1 MEYLGG
7 QGLMSC
13 CGNLEANAERIAH
26 EGGLAFEVSEGSR
39 LLSGF
44 WCALL
49 N

>member
-26 EGGLAFEVSEGSR
+26 EGGLAFEVSEGSKD
-39 LLSGF
+39 SCQGF
-44 WCALL
+44 GVLF
-49 N
+49 